1 MSGSTCRVRVSGSLP
16 LNDIELENVHVE
28 TVQLVESLTSL
39 AGTRPSTGVF
49 SGEYNGAEESLWD
62 SLSTPSRYKIEKIS
76 QKDLVEWVEM
86 AGRLLIERVYPVMR
100 SQYSVAKKCSELEK
114 KFMERQE
121 ELIAAQRALVGAQAQ
136 LVKLQEQ
143 LLEKREEVIT
153 DVKTAAKEE
162 MRSFS
167 TVLKKECETSL
178 APQRI
183 QRAVAAASEDRS
195 CNIVIYGLTDSPG
208 DKEELLPELWTTL
221 EEQPLVKSSQRLG
234 RFTAGQTRPLKISLR
249 SREMQ
254 LCILGKKTRLRQSD
268 LFSRVY
274 ISPDLT
280 AEERVARGILV
291 RKLKEE
297 KERSPGKSFR
307 IKGGE
312 VVEVSSGTQ

>member
-1 MSGSTCRVRVSGSLP
+1 MSGNTSRVRVSGSQS

-28 TVQLVESLTSL
+28 TVELIEALMAM

-62 SLSTPSRYKIEKIS
+62 SLSTPSKYKIEKVS

-86 AGRLLIERVYPVMR
+86 AGRLLIERVYPVMK
-100 SQYSVAKKCSELEK
+100 SQYSVAKKCSEVEK
-114 KFMERQE
+114 KLMERQE
-121 ELIAAQRALVGAQAQ
+121 ELISAQRALVGAQAQ

-143 LLEKREEVIT
+143 LLEKREQVIT
-153 DVKTAAKEE
+153 DVKTTAKEE

-167 TVLKKECETSL
+167 TVLEKECKTSL

-221 EEQPLVKSSQRLG
+221 AEKPLVKSAQRLG
-234 RFTAGQTRPLKISLR
+234 RFIAGQTRPMKISLA
-249 SREMQ
+249 SKEMQ
-254 LCILGKKTRLRQSD
+254 SCILSKKTRLRESE

-280 AEERVARGILV
+280 SEERVARAVLV
-291 RKLKEE
+291 KKLKEE